1 MAMPHAVAGQPVDVQ
16 PLGAALRSARTTALF
31 KSHDLEVMRIV
42 LLAGKRVPP
51 HAVPGEITLQ
61 CLEGSVDVTAGDAA
75 DSKTHRLTAGQLL
88 YLAGGVLHGLI
99 GIEDASVLVT
109 IALRR

>member
-1 MAMPHAVAGQPVDVQ
+1 MAIPHAVAGQPVDVQ

-31 KSHDLEVMRIV
+31 KSNDLEVMRIV

-51 HAVPGEITLQ
+51 HAVPGEITIQ
-61 CLEGSVDVTAGDAA
+61 CLEGSVDVTAGDAT
-75 DSKTHRLTAGQLL
+75 DSKTHTLTAGQLL
-88 YLAGGVLHGLI
+88 YLAGGVPHGLI
-99 GIEDASVLVT
+99 GIQDASVLVT